1 MATQYN
7 TITTDKEFAKVA
19 GQFKEGQGKANERL
33 QALIE
38 YGLSKYAANGD
49 ASNLS
54 KALTIAIDVKSLP
67 TKAIKEYIQ
76 DHANVSWKKT
86 TDGTMKFMKASKA
99 APVEVKDVTN
109 PFWDSSRVKK
119 VQAKPDFID
128 PIATIKAA
136 FVQLAKAK
144 EEGKIPADRV
154 GYFDDMKSRLDDIMN
169 NVPSLSKAELAAL
182 KA

>member
-1 MATQYN
+1 MATQFN
-7 TITTDKEFAKVA
+7 TITTDKEFTKVV

-38 YGLSKYAANGD
+38 YGMGKYAANGD

-76 DHANVSWKKT
+76 DHANVQWKKT
-86 TDGTMKFMKASKA
+86 TDGTMKFSKVSKSA
-99 APVEVKDVTN
+99 DVEVKEISK
-109 PFWDSSRVKK
+109 PFWDSARVKK
-119 VQAKPDFID
+119 VQAQPDFID

-136 FVQLAKAK
+136 FATLAKAK
-144 EEGKIPADRV
+144 EEGKLPADRI

-169 NVPSLSKAELAAL
+169 AVPSLTKADLRKMTA
-182 KA
+182 